1 MPLPFIGI
9 PTHNERSKEDKFP
22 PRYAMSQSYTWAVE
36 EVGGAPFLVPLLQD
50 KNTLRTL
57 YDQMDGLL
65 LAGGGDLD
73 PARYGEAPH
82 PNLLDVDVL
91 RDRVETIMTQWAL
104 AEGKPLLAICRGVQM
119 LNVTAGGTLYQDLP
133 TLRPSNL
140 VHQWHL
146 LRPRHYRAHAVD
158 VQPGTRLERIF
169 GAPRVQVNSLH
180 HQAVKDVAPGFVVNA
195 VASDGLIEGIESPN
209 GHFVVGVQWHPEV
222 LAIED
227 PSMRQLFAAF
237 VEEAAAYRAQR
248 LGMDRAA

>member
-133 TLRPSNL
+133 RCGRRIWCTSGTCYARATIAPTWWMFSPARAWSASLARRASRSTACTTRRLRT
-140 VHQWHL
+140 W
-146 LRPRHYRAHAVD
+146 RPV
-158 VQPGTRLERIF
+158 
-169 GAPRVQVNSLH
+169 S
-180 HQAVKDVAPGFVVNA
+180 
-195 VASDGLIEGIESPN
+195 S
-209 GHFVVGVQWHPEV
+209 
-222 LAIED
+222 
-227 PSMRQLFAAF
+227 SMLWPPTA
-237 VEEAAAYRAQR
+237 
-248 LGMDRAA
+248 